1 MVFPTISK
9 LWVVET
15 STESFVASSC
25 ALAASRLLQRWRTN
39 RPGRRVLSLD
49 LPGLLAPTEDAKAT
63 EGSGAGISLGD
74 AVIPSGKHTKS
85 Y

>member
-25 ALAASRLLQRWRTN
+25 ALAAASRLMQRRRRT
-39 RPGRRVLSLD
+39 GRRVLSLD
-49 LPGLLAPTEDAKAT
+49 LPGLLAPRTEDAKAT

-74 AVIPSGKHTKS
+74 GVIVAVD
-85 Y
+85 

>member
-1 MVFPTISK
+1 MVFPTISQ

-25 ALAASRLLQRWRTN
+25 ALAAASRLMQLRRRTG
-39 RPGRRVLSLD
+39 RTGRRVLSLD
-49 LPGLLAPTEDAKAT
+49 LPGLLAPRTEDAKAT

-74 AVIPSGKHTKS
+74 GVIVAVD
-85 Y
+85 